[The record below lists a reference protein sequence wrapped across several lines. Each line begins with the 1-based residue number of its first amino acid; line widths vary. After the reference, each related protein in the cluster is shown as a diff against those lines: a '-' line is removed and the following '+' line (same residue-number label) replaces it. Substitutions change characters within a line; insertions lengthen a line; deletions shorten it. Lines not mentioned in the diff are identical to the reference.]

1 MSKRVVQYLCRD
13 NYTHPSAQREMK
25 LERNR
30 QPFHLTPR
38 SRHERNVNGE
48 ERPFGLLD
56 PRDKF
61 SVNEELLIVNIFLG
75 KYSLFVSLHNSH
87 IV

>member
-1 MSKRVVQYLCRD
+1 MG
-13 NYTHPSAQREMK
+13 E
-25 LERNR
+25 NR
-30 QPFHLTPR
+30 QTYHHSAPR
-38 SRHERNVNGE
+38 PCSRVQRMDGDKPLS
-48 ERPFGLLD
+48 RGLN

>member
-1 MSKRVVQYLCRD
+1 MG
-13 NYTHPSAQREMK
+13 E
-25 LERNR
+25 NR
-30 QPFHLTPR
+30 QTYHHSAPR
-38 SRHERNVNGE
+38 PCSRVQRMDGDK
-48 ERPFGLLD
+48 PLSSGLN

-75 KYSLFVSLHNSH
+75 KYSLFLSLHNSN